1 MPAAEWLGRLG
12 MPAAESAAEWLGRLG
27 MPAAVGHGV
36 PAHQQPAEPA
46 SAHPGKGTLLE
57 ETSEED
63 KQQPTHHLLN
73 LAGLAGNL
81 AGLAGNLA
89 GLAGN
94 LAALSYNGLGHPLAV
109 LEAHL

>member
-1 MPAAEWLGRLG
+1 
-12 MPAAESAAEWLGRLG
+12 

-36 PAHQQPAEPA
+36 PAHQQPAQPA

-57 ETSEED
+57 ETNEED
-63 KQQPTHHLLN
+63 KQQPTHHLL
-73 LAGLAGNL
+73 
-81 AGLAGNLA
+81 NLA